1 MINSGPLNGPNAMAV
16 NERLLELL
24 AEAGLKPADAARTAY
39 LLFVY
44 VVGSVALLIT
54 DAEGLQA
61 WCRRRRSG
69 SLPGARSSPPH
80 RLTPSS
86 SCRRGTYQGALR
98 AVRAVPVG
106 SAPTPRRRH
115 RHHHPGRCQY
125 PERVALG
132 SRSL

>member
-54 DAEGLQA
+54 DAEGPGLPPEA
-61 WCRRRRSG
+61 ERIAARRQVFAATPADAFPRAAAAPTRALYVSTG
-69 SLPGARSSPPH
+69 STCGVCTDSSTASSSPPPP
-80 RLTPSS
+80 RPL
-86 SCRRGTYQGALR
+86 
-98 AVRAVPVG
+98 PV
-106 SAPTPRRRH
+106 SRTSR
-115 RHHHPGRCQY
+115 
-125 PERVALG
+125 LG

>member
-54 DAEGLQA
+54 DAEGLA
-61 WCRRRRSG
+61 RCRRRRSG

-80 RLTPSS
+80 RLTRSSS
-86 SCRRGTYQGALR
+86 SCCRGTYQGALR
-98 AVRAVPVG
+98 VHRVPVG

-125 PERVALG
+125 PERVAMG